1 MESLTYTRNILS
13 VIKWVFL
20 NWPLKSNNLMLF
32 MMWLFML
39 GVLWGRGKN
48 HAYAAIKL
56 EDYFLILKV

>member
-1 MESLTYTRNILS
+1 MEALTYTRNILS

-20 NWPLKSNNLMLF
+20 NWPLKSNNLM
-32 MMWLFML
+32 WLFML

-56 EDYFLILKV
+56 KDYFLILKV